1 MHALRWLAAL
11 AAGSFLLIG
20 VFATAPFAGLARQDS
35 TPPPGEQIGADE
47 AAAIAQ
53 EAYPDAEVVEI
64 EAEEED
70 GGLVYSVELSNGVE
84 VEIDATTGEIIEE
97 EREDDDANGDD
108 EDNEDEDEE
117 EDDDEDKNGDEGDE
131 DDEDDEES
139 GRGGGAAADHTSTFY
154 LDQCEWS
161 STGGNLFFR
170 LDPGLQ
176 LVLQGEED
184 GAALEVVVSVLDET
198 ETVNGLETRVVEE
211 RESEDGELVEV
222 SRNFFAACVQT
233 GSVFYFGEEV
243 DDYED
248 GQVVGHEG
256 AWRVGEGE
264 NRPGLIMPA
273 QPLLGARYYQEIA
286 PGIAEDAT
294 ETVAVGVTAEVPAGT
309 FEGCIVQMDVNPLN
323 PGPGDEKV
331 YCPGIGLVQDEALVL
346 VEVIEPA
353 SSSFHRAGAFW

>member
-35 TPPPGEQIGADE
+35 TPPPGVRLSEDE
-47 AAAIAQ
+47 AEAIAL
-53 EAYPDAEVVEI
+53 EAYPDAQVVEV

-84 VEIDATTGEIIEE
+84 VEVDATTGEIVEE
-97 EREDDDANGDD
+97 ERG
-108 EDNEDEDEE
+108 
-117 EDDDEDKNGDEGDE
+117 
-131 DDEDDEES
+131 DDEES
-139 GRGGGAAADHTSTFY
+139 GPGGGAAVDYTSTFY
-154 LDQCEWS
+154 LDQCDWS

-184 GAALEVVVSVLDET
+184 GAALEVVISVMDET
-198 ETVNGLETRVVEE
+198 ETVNGIETRVVEE
-211 RESEDGELVEV
+211 RESEAGELIEV
-222 SRNFFAACVQT
+222 SRNFFAVCVQT
-233 GSVFYFGEEV
+233 GSVFYFGEDV

-256 AWRVGEGE
+256 AWRAGEGE
-264 NRPGLIMPA
+264 NLPGLIMPA

-294 ETVAVGVTAEVPAGT
+294 ETVAVGVQAETPAGT
-309 FEGCIVQMDVNPLN
+309 FESCIVQMDVNPLD

-331 YCPGIGLVQDEALVL
+331 YCPGIGNVQDESLVL
-346 VEVIEPA
+346 VEVVAPA
-353 SSSFHRAGAFW
+353 SSSLHRAGAS